1 MAELRS
7 TEPGGGFFAGPLPR
21 ILAHRGLATD
31 APENTML
38 AFRSALAIGVTHL
51 ETDVHASADGVAV
64 ISHDADLA
72 RTAGITGR
80 VDELDFAEL
89 QKIDLGHGQTFPS
102 LEEALLAFP
111 EARFNIDLKSDAVV
125 TPAVAAI
132 IRAQA
137 VGRVLVASFDNGR
150 RMRAVRAL
158 PGVATS
164 ASAVPFA
171 AALFALKLGLMP
183 LARQLLRDVQ
193 AVQVPERLRGV
204 RIISPRTVRLMKRS
218 GVEVH
223 VWTVNDPDHMRRLL
237 DLGVDGLVTDRADLA
252 LAVVKTGSRSR
263 E

>member
-1 MAELRS
+1 MADLRE
-7 TEPGGGFFAGPLPR
+7 TGAGEGFFAGPLPR

-31 APENTML
+31 APENTLL
-38 AFRSALAIGVTHL
+38 AFLAALAIGVTHL

-72 RTAGITGR
+72 RTAGITAR
-80 VDELDFAEL
+80 VDELDFDEL
-89 QKIDLGHGQTFPS
+89 RTIDLGHGQTYAS
-102 LEEALLAFP
+102 LEEALQAFP

-125 TPAVAAI
+125 APAVDAI
-132 IRAQA
+132 LRAEA
-137 VGRVLVASFDNGR
+137 VGRVLVTSFDNR
-150 RMRAVRAL
+150 RRLRAVGAL

-171 AALFALKLGLMP
+171 AALFAVKLGLVP
-183 LARQLLRDVQ
+183 LARRVLRDVQ

-204 RIISPRTVRLMKRS
+204 RVISRRSVRLLKRA

-223 VWTVNDPDHMRRLL
+223 VWTVNDPDDMRRLL

-252 LAVVKTGSRSR
+252 IGVVEASMRSR

>member
-1 MAELRS
+1 M
-7 TEPGGGFFAGPLPR
+7 
-21 ILAHRGLATD
+21 
-31 APENTML
+31 
-38 AFRSALAIGVTHL
+38 
-51 ETDVHASADGVAV
+51 
-64 ISHDADLA
+64 
-72 RTAGITGR
+72 
-80 VDELDFAEL
+80 
-89 QKIDLGHGQTFPS
+89 
-102 LEEALLAFP
+102 
-111 EARFNIDLKSDAVV
+111 
-125 TPAVAAI
+125 
-132 IRAQA
+132 
-137 VGRVLVASFDNGR
+137 LVASFDNGR

-183 LARQLLRDVQ
+183 HARQLLRDVQ